1 MHLASNIFNCHF
13 THFLLAKY
21 IISLLIN
28 IFISLAGVIPS
39 VFLTAANII
48 FFGFWY
54 GLVISFVGEAL
65 GAIVSFSV
73 YRQGFRKLP
82 KTISM
87 ERIPKVKRLLE
98 VEGKKAFLLIL
109 SLRLL
114 PFIAS
119 GLINI
124 FSAMG
129 KVSLILF
136 SLASSLGKIP
146 ALIIEGYSV
155 LQITDFTWQG
165 KIILTGISIYL
176 LLYLLRKII
185 KEIHNKNY

>member
-1 MHLASNIFNCHF
+1 MGVKMEEQILFYFEKYASFAI
-13 THFLLAKY
+13 L
-21 IISLLIN
+21 ISLLIN

-39 VFLTAANII
+39 VFLTATNII

-65 GAIVSFSV
+65 GAIVSFYV

-114 PFIAS
+114 PFIPS

-155 LQITDFTWQG
+155 LQITEFTWQG

-185 KEIHNKNY
+185 KGNS